1 MFNFTTSIKKAA
13 ILCVVAFGG
22 VLAANAATIYH
33 NGIKYTSS
41 GTNLTVAKADAT
53 SGAYTG
59 DIVIESPVTID
70 GVEYKVVAL
79 AGTAFKT
86 TEVTSVY
93 LPDDCIKIPRGA
105 FQDCPYLKTV
115 RLSPLTTAV
124 AADWFKNDTSLVE
137 ITIPG
142 NLPKLDSN
150 QFSGCTGLKKITID
164 AGETEFTLNLNAF
177 GGEIPAA
184 IEEVVI
190 KRPLATVTVATAP
203 FKGVKT
209 LKSVTVDS
217 LCVALGASYFA
228 GCSALENVSLHEGF
242 TTLNTALFSGTA
254 IKSITIP
261 AGVKDIPSTCFSGCA
276 SLTEVVLSEGLETI
290 SSQAFE
296 GSPVATIALPQTLT
310 SVGQL
315 AFNGSNISGDFV
327 LPAAVKSI
335 GANAFQNNTAITSVS
350 LPASITS
357 IGDGAFN
364 GCSSIASYTVDAA
377 NTTFKV
383 KENNALASIDGS
395 KIVAYPVAHANTE
408 FEDTEATAIA
418 AYAFNGAKN
427 LTKITTP
434 ACVQFGDYSLANT
447 GVLTAS
453 LRGTVGRY
461 VLQGCTSLAEVTL
474 ENGKEIPMGV
484 CKDCTALT
492 SFKRVSDVTI
502 LKQEAFA
509 GCTSL
514 KEVDLGGLL
523 CIIEADAFK
532 GSAVEKIIVGAA
544 TPASMTEGVFTA
556 ANSNM
561 TAVVPVE
568 CVEAYKAA
576 EGWKYL
582 NIEGSADVVLKGKTI
597 TMPDGLY
604 YASTD
609 GVIYGVD
616 NTGNQTSYDVGGV
629 PHTFQLL
636 EFQNRIYGA
645 SAGKNFVYQN
655 TPIGDGKLFYIS
667 QVDGETFQAVVL
679 DNTGNSNGYK
689 DPFALYIYGDTLY
702 VSDRNVAIRKVSANA
717 IALPQTYPSWVEN
730 NWLGWYGAPWAYGCV
745 KSGFQITQETD
756 ETTGVTEPL
765 YWVGMRYNGCGIYRW
780 KEEHVGTAAAP
791 GTHPDDPNLPEGAK
805 KYPAILNS
813 CNANFSAFYIDEA
826 NDHFYIYL
834 VSETKGTPSGLYRVK
849 FSDLMANPDPSGFAA
864 LNPVLIDGAPIK
876 LEGSVGSQE
885 TAITQLSVDEKGEY
899 MYWCYISPGSS
910 STKVVGLDYSTDP
923 AGVGAGPAE
932 VYDAGNPLHKSGIKR
947 IKLGEEAPTVQMVV
961 EGVEGYGIVPVN
973 YTYVE
978 NSVESI
984 VDDAAARLQ
993 VIGKAVTVLEDA
1005 IVNVYNAGG
1014 ALVYNAEVA
1023 GVKTVSLYDMATGL
1037 YVVEAIFAD
1046 GSREV
1051 VKVVK

>member
-296 GSPVATIALPQTLT
+296 GSPVATITLPQTLT

-395 KIVAYPVAHANTE
+395 KIVAYPVLMQ
-408 FEDTEATAIA
+408 IQ
-418 AYAFNGAKN
+418 N
-427 LTKITTP
+427 LKILKLLRL
-434 ACVQFGDYSLANT
+434 QHMHSMELKI
-447 GVLTAS
+447 S
-453 LRGTVGRY
+453 LRLL
-461 VLQGCTSLAEVTL
+461 LQHVFNS
-474 ENGKEIPMGV
+474 
-484 CKDCTALT
+484 
-492 SFKRVSDVTI
+492 VTI
-502 LKQEAFA
+502 
-509 GCTSL
+509 
-514 KEVDLGGLL
+514 
-523 CIIEADAFK
+523 
-532 GSAVEKIIVGAA
+532 
-544 TPASMTEGVFTA
+544 
-556 ANSNM
+556 
-561 TAVVPVE
+561 
-568 CVEAYKAA
+568 
-576 EGWKYL
+576 
-582 NIEGSADVVLKGKTI
+582 
-597 TMPDGLY
+597 
-604 YASTD
+604 
-609 GVIYGVD
+609 
-616 NTGNQTSYDVGGV
+616 
-629 PHTFQLL
+629 H
-636 EFQNRIYGA
+636 
-645 SAGKNFVYQN
+645 
-655 TPIGDGKLFYIS
+655 S
-667 QVDGETFQAVVL
+667 Q
-679 DNTGNSNGYK
+679 
-689 DPFALYIYGDTLY
+689 I
-702 VSDRNVAIRKVSANA
+702 
-717 IALPQTYPSWVEN
+717 
-730 NWLGWYGAPWAYGCV
+730 
-745 KSGFQITQETD
+745 
-756 ETTGVTEPL
+756 
-765 YWVGMRYNGCGIYRW
+765 
-780 KEEHVGTAAAP
+780 
-791 GTHPDDPNLPEGAK
+791 
-805 KYPAILNS
+805 
-813 CNANFSAFYIDEA
+813 
-826 NDHFYIYL
+826 
-834 VSETKGTPSGLYRVK
+834 
-849 FSDLMANPDPSGFAA
+849 
-864 LNPVLIDGAPIK
+864 
-876 LEGSVGSQE
+876 
-885 TAITQLSVDEKGEY
+885 
-899 MYWCYISPGSS
+899 
-910 STKVVGLDYSTDP
+910 
-923 AGVGAGPAE
+923 
-932 VYDAGNPLHKSGIKR
+932 
-947 IKLGEEAPTVQMVV
+947 
-961 EGVEGYGIVPVN
+961 
-973 YTYVE
+973 
-978 NSVESI
+978 
-984 VDDAAARLQ
+984 Q
-993 VIGKAVTVLEDA
+993 VC
-1005 IVNVYNAGG
+1005 
-1014 ALVYNAEVA
+1014 
-1023 GVKTVSLYDMATGL
+1023 
-1037 YVVEAIFAD
+1037 
-1046 GSREV
+1046 
-1051 VKVVK
+1051 